1 MGWRAQEGT
10 HMQPPYI
17 RDFADWLDDDAKVAS
32 CNVEMAYHGYEVL
45 QAACLSALD
54 HTRVDLPLAEPAT
67 TGNVFERMLR
77 ELPDVGPVA
86 G

>member
-1 MGWRAQEGT
+1 
-10 HMQPPYI
+10 MQLPYI